1 MSVAARRTRLP
12 RAERARQVLAAAARA
27 FARSGYA
34 ATSMDDIAAEAGIS
48 KLMLYRDFD
57 GKRELYVA
65 VLEGLQ
71 RRLAELVG
79 DDPEGGASVRGLA
92 ALVRVA
98 REQPNAFVLLFR
110 HAAREPEFAAWADR
124 FLDASVARAEER
136 LAREL
141 ADPVLVRWSARV
153 AVHATIEAVIA
164 WLQVGDP
171 ARDEA
176 FLAALEAT
184 PVSRISPASWP
195 ERVAAA
201 VQRHESNPGIGNK
214 E

>member
-1 MSVAARRTRLP
+1 
-12 RAERARQVLAAAARA
+12 
-27 FARSGYA
+27 
-34 ATSMDDIAAEAGIS
+34 
-48 KLMLYRDFD
+48 MLYRDFD
-57 GKRELYVA
+57 GKRELYEA
-65 VLEGLQ
+65 VLEALQ

-92 ALVRVA
+92 ALVGVA
-98 REQPNAFVLLFR
+98 REQPDAFVLLFR
-110 HAAREPEFAAWADR
+110 HAAREPAFAAWADR
-124 FLDASVARAEER
+124 FLDAGVAWAEER

-171 ARDEA
+171 GRDQA

-184 PVSRISPASWP
+184 QITQGPLTGWP

-201 VQRHESNPGIGNK
+201 VQQRQADT
-214 E
+214 